1 MRFVRA
7 ENDLKRDFVTD
18 GERQIAA
25 YCTHAGYP
33 EFD

>member
-1 MRFVRA
+1 MRPVQA
-7 ENDLKRDFVTD
+7 ENEPDRDFVTD
-18 GERQIAA
+18 GDRQIAA